1 MTSSMLDFTKNSIDS
16 LSSPSA
22 HLTDSQSI
30 AWRGGGGHLLGV
42 GGGGGGGGDGVGGG
56 VQPL

>member
-1 MTSSMLDFTKNSIDS
+1 MLDFIKNSFDS

-30 AWRGGGGHLLGV
+30 AWRGSGGHLLGV
-42 GGGGGGGGDGVGGG
+42 GGGGGGGGDGGGGG